1 VDEDNYR
8 STYREFNE
16 LPCVF
21 EKGILQQCCK
31 CHLARHFNLAERVGV
46 ACNSGAAQQQCR
58 SFLSIMQDKSVFA
71 LQLTPSADGKL
82 PHAKKIKIQ
91 CGGINGLQM
100 LDGATQMDKDV
111 NQLLNHAFEQY
122 GEMEQ
127 LPYEEIMR
135 SVVTFEGRKRRGK
148 S

>member
-8 STYREFNE
+8 STYQEFNE

-46 ACNSGAAQQQCR
+46 ACSSGPAQEQCR
-58 SFLSIMQDKSVFA
+58 EFLSTMQEKSVFA

-91 CGGINGLQM
+91 CGGVNGLQM
-100 LDGATQMDKDV
+100 LHGTDQIDKDV
-111 NQLLNHAFEQY
+111 NQLLDHAVEYY
-122 GEMEQ
+122 GAMQQ

-135 SVVTFEGRKRRGK
+135 SVVVFEGRKRRGK

>member
-46 ACNSGAAQQQCR
+46 ACNSGAAQQQCLA
-58 SFLSIMQDKSVFA
+58 FLSIMQDKSVFA
-71 LQLTPSADGKL
+71 LQLTPSSDGKL

-100 LDGATQMDKDV
+100 LDGATQVVKDV
-111 NQLLNHAFEQY
+111 NQLLNHAIERY
-122 GEMEQ
+122 GDMER
-127 LPYEEIMR
+127 LPYEEIVR
-135 SVVTFEGRKRRGK
+135 SVVTFEGRKRRKK